1 MLTFIFKFFNVLQ
14 MFLSPIS
21 TPLFLTEKLSCHAR
35 STTQRTQLFR
45 HTCPGSELLYEV
57 DEDFYDVRPVPHIN
71 HIKMY

>member
-1 MLTFIFKFFNVLQ
+1 

-21 TPLFLTEKLSCHAR
+21 IPLFLTKKLSCHAG

-45 HTCPGSELLYEV
+45 HTCPGSELLYEI
-57 DEDFYDVRPVPHIN
+57 DEDFYVRAVPHIN